1 MSVIGKSRTIQRT
14 APWVLTLA
22 LVWPAAALAQKK
34 GKHGEAEVDAV
45 QTARTKIEKSTGQ
58 AIIKQP
64 KIDTNYI
71 VRNVQTKMAKINDQ
85 LIGKLQRLIRITE
98 DTDTEKPDLMFRLA
112 ELFAE
117 KQRYYTF
124 RAGEMDEK
132 IGSARSPSQKQGYL
146 SEKKGFEDQERYWL
160 LEAVKIYIEICNSPK
175 FKKYPKMD
183 EVLFYL
189 AYMLQQVRREEQAR
203 VFFQR
208 LIKDHPSSK
217 FIPDAYMS
225 FGVYYFQTG
234 DMDSARKIFDRVTQ
248 FKESRVYG
256 YAMFLKAWCWY
267 NLSQYK
273 KSLETFE
280 QVIEIA
286 RAQRKTNKLAPTLE
300 RDSKMNMVLP
310 YSRVEPI
317 EVGAAK
323 AWNYFRR
330 FGGEMAPKMHER
342 LAEVYWEQGRYKL
355 STQVYH
361 ELMRNFP
368 ASQSFCNWQYSIVR
382 NTISTG
388 QLRDQVQELQRLSAV
403 WEYARDKKFLKPDK
417 FEECEQNTQAMLH
430 ELATVWHKTG
440 QKTENVT
447 YYDLAQHL
455 YREYITKFPKSKDA
469 GLMTYYYGDLL
480 FMLANK
486 SGDAKKWQEAAE
498 IFTRAVKADASGNIK
513 VKTRDGLKVMRNEA
527 AFAAVF
533 CWMKA
538 LKLEEEVSGEQEKED
553 VRKKEAE
560 RKKGKAK
567 GKAKEED
574 LYKPLPIPK
583 KQLLMLEAFETYLR
597 LVPKAP
603 ERIRIHYQ
611 KARIFYEAN
620 QFDKAAPIFAEIAT
634 QYKTDP
640 LAVVAAN
647 LLLNCLEHQKKITEI
662 GQWVEKFL
670 LAPELTKD
678 AEFKKVLD
686 TIKAGIEWKK
696 CEEFE
701 GKKEYKQAGL
711 CQNELVEKYPTDPRV
726 PTLLHDMG
734 VNFMRAKL
742 VGNAMKARQALVDLA
757 EDKCRKGDTKMC
769 KNPLAQKAQF
779 QLGQSYMELAFFESA
794 AKYFENFANKYGG
807 EKEAPQALSTAVFF
821 RRGLG
826 QDNKAIEDSRE
837 FVKFYGRGGK
847 AADKPA
853 AAAVEFSIG
862 QIFETQKNWDK
873 VVKHYSQ
880 YLKEWAKFGGD
891 DRAILAH
898 VKIGEVQWR
907 QSCPVAGVNGA
918 CIDVKRVSAGGK
930 ASIMKVGKGKKAR
943 VKGRTQCGPE
953 TKSKI
958 TLHARK
964 GALAKAAQ
972 EHFAS
977 ALKLFATSKGK
988 VGGKDP
994 ADKAAREAEML
1005 HAVAAAKFLQVEASY
1020 EKFLGIQ
1027 VPTGLD
1033 FDTDPKKKKK
1043 AEESTK
1049 KFTKWFEDKSKT
1061 LGKLSD
1067 DYQSVITL
1075 KQAHWAIAALARI
1088 GQLYQNYADQ
1098 LYTVEIPKAP
1108 KAPFGM
1114 KQEEFDEMFA
1124 TNYCDALVD
1133 QVEKWK
1139 LVPKASEGFT
1149 KCLNKSTELFWYNEW
1164 SGLCEQELNQLD
1176 PRSYP
1181 MAIEIRAQPGYVEA
1195 KVEEAKAVLDVKQ

>member
-1 MSVIGKSRTIQRT
+1 MSVIGKSRTIRRT
-14 APWVLTLA
+14 APWVITLA

-34 GKHGEAEVDAV
+34 SKHGEAEVQAV
-45 QTARTKIEKSTGQ
+45 QTSRTKIEKPTGSP
-58 AIIKQP
+58 IIKQP

-98 DTDTEKPDLMFRLA
+98 DTDAEKPDLMFRLA

-132 IGSARSPSQKQGYL
+132 IGAARSPSQKQQYV
-146 SEKKGFEDQERYWL
+146 SEKKGYEDQERYWL
-160 LEAVKIYIEICNSPK
+160 LEAVKVYIEIVNSPK
-175 FKKYPKMD
+175 FKKYGKMD

-300 RDSKMNMVLP
+300 RDSKMNLVLP

-330 FGGEMAPKMHER
+330 YGGELAPKMHER

-368 ASQSFCNWQYSIVR
+368 NSQSFCNWQYAIVR

-388 QLRDQVQELQRLSAV
+388 QLRDQVQELQRLSSV
-403 WEYARDKKFLKPDK
+403 WEYAREKKFLKPEK
-417 FEECEQNTQAMLH
+417 FEECEQNTQAMLY

-455 YREYITKFPKSKDA
+455 YKEYITKFPKAKDA
-469 GLMTYYYGDLL
+469 PMMTYYYGDLL

-498 IFTRAVKADASGNIK
+498 VFTRAVNADPHGKLK
-513 VKTRDGLKVMRNEA
+513 VKTREGLKVMRNEA

-538 LKLEEEVSGEQEKED
+538 LKLEEEVSGEEERKDVARKEQ
-553 VRKKEAE
+553 E
-560 RKKGKAK
+560 RKKGKGK
-567 GKAKEED
+567 GKAKEEE

-583 KQLLMLEAFETYLR
+583 KQLQMLGAFETYLR
-597 LVPKAP
+597 LVPQAP

-647 LLLNCLEHQKKITEI
+647 LLLNCLEHQKKISEI
-662 GQWVEKFL
+662 ATWVDKFL
-670 LAPELTKD
+670 GSPELTKD

-686 TIKAGIEWKK
+686 TIKAGIEWKR

-701 GKKEYKQAGL
+701 GRKEFKEAGL
-711 CQNELVEKYPTDPRV
+711 CQNALVEKYPTDPRV

-794 AKYFENFANKYGG
+794 AKYFENFASKYGG

-847 AADKPA
+847 HAKPQE

-862 QIFETQKNWDK
+862 QIYETQKNWDRMI
-873 VVKHYSQ
+873 KHYAQ
-880 YLKEWAKFGGD
+880 YLKEWGKHGGV
-891 DRAILAH
+891 DREILAH

-930 ASIMKVGKGKKAR
+930 ASIKVGKGKKAR

-953 TKSKI
+953 TKSKV

-972 EHFAS
+972 DHFAS
-977 ALKLFATSKGK
+977 ALKLFNASKGK

-994 ADKAAREAEML
+994 QDKAVREAEMMY
-1005 HAVAAAKFLQVEASY
+1005 AVAEAKMMQTEANY

-1049 KFTKWFEDKSKT
+1049 KFTKWFEDKTKT
-1061 LGKLSD
+1061 LSKLSAE
-1067 DYQSVITL
+1067 YQSVITL

-1088 GQLYQNYADQ
+1088 GQLYQNFADQ

-1108 KAPFGM
+1108 KAPIGM
-1114 KQEEFDEMFA
+1114 KQEEFNEMFA
-1124 TNYCDALVD
+1124 TSYCDTLVD

-1139 LVPKASEGFT
+1139 LVPQAQDGFT

-1164 SGLCEQELNQLD
+1164 SALCELELNQLD

-1195 KVEEAKAVLDVKQ
+1195 KVEEAKAVLDVSK

>member
-1 MSVIGKSRTIQRT
+1 MSVIGKSGTIRRT
-14 APWVLTLA
+14 APWVITLA
-22 LVWPAAALAQKK
+22 FVWPAGALAQQKS
-34 GKHGEAEVDAV
+34 KHGEAEVQAV
-45 QTARTKIEKSTGQ
+45 QTSRTKIEKSTGQ

-85 LIGKLQRLIRITE
+85 LIGKLQRLIRITD
-98 DTDTEKPDLMFRLA
+98 DTDAEKPDLMFRLA

-117 KQRYYTF
+117 KQRFYTF

-132 IGSARSPSQKQGYL
+132 IAAAGRDAYRKRQLQ

-160 LEAVKIYIEICNSPK
+160 LEAVKIYIEIVNAPK

-248 FKESRVYG
+248 FKQSRVYG
-256 YAMFLKAWCWY
+256 YAMYLKAWCWY

-273 KSLETFE
+273 RSLETFE

-300 RDSKMNMVLP
+300 RDSKINMVLP

-317 EVGAAK
+317 EVGASK

-330 FGGEMAPKMHER
+330 YGGDVAPKMHER

-355 STQVYH
+355 STQIYH

-388 QLRDQVQELQRLSAV
+388 NLRDQVQELQRLSAV
-403 WEYARDKKFLKPDK
+403 WEYAREKKFLKPDK

-455 YREYITKFPKSKDA
+455 YKEYITKFPRSKDA
-469 GLMTYYYGDLL
+469 PLMTYYYGDLL
-480 FMLANK
+480 FMLATK

-498 IFTRAVKADASGNIK
+498 VFTRAVKSDSAGKIK
-513 VKTRDGLKVMRNEA
+513 VKTRDGTKVMRNEA

-538 LKLEEEVSGEQEKED
+538 LKLEEEVSGADERESIRKE
-553 VRKKEAE
+553 EA
-560 RKKGKAK
+560 RKKGQKK
-567 GKAKEED
+567 GKQKEED
-574 LYKPLPIPK
+574 LYKPQPVPK
-583 KQLLMLEAFETYLR
+583 KQLLMLDAFETYLR

-611 KARIFYEAN
+611 KARIFYEVN

-647 LLLNCLEHQKKITEI
+647 LLLNCLEHQKKFNEI
-662 GQWVEKFL
+662 ATWVDRFL
-670 LAPELTKD
+670 GAPELTKD

-701 GKKEYKQAGL
+701 AKKEYKAAGI
-711 CQNELVEKYPTDPRV
+711 CQNDLVDKYGTDPRV

-734 VNFMRAKL
+734 VNFTRAKL
-742 VGNAMKARQALVDLA
+742 IGNAMKARQALVDWA
-757 EDKCRKGDTKMC
+757 TGECKKGNTKAC
-769 KNPLAQKAQF
+769 KHPLAQKAQF

-794 AKYFENFANKYGG
+794 AKYFENFAEKYGG

-826 QDNKAIEDSRE
+826 QDAKAIEDSRD

-847 AADKPA
+847 HAKPQE

-862 QIFETQKNWDK
+862 QIYETQKNWDRL
-873 VVKHYSQ
+873 VKHYTQ
-880 YLKEWAKFGGD
+880 YLKEWAKHGGV
-891 DRAILAH
+891 DREILAH

-930 ASIMKVGKGKKAR
+930 ASFVKAAKGKKAR

-958 TLHARK
+958 TVHARK
-964 GALAKAAQ
+964 PAVAKAAQ
-972 EHFAS
+972 GHFAT
-977 ALKLFATSKGK
+977 AIRLFGTSKGK

-994 ADKAAREAEML
+994 QDKAIREAEMMY
-1005 HAVAAAKFLQVEASY
+1005 AVAQAKLMQVEASY
-1020 EKFLGIQ
+1020 EKFLAMQ

-1043 AEESTK
+1043 LEESTK

-1061 LGKLSD
+1061 LGKLSEE
-1067 DYQSVITL
+1067 YQSVITL

-1108 KAPFGM
+1108 KAPPGI
-1114 KQEEFDEMFA
+1114 KQEEFAEMFA
-1124 TNYCDALVD
+1124 EKYCDAMVD

-1139 LVPKASEGFT
+1139 LVPKASEGFG

-1164 SGLCEQELNQLD
+1164 SALCEQELNQLD
-1176 PRSYP
+1176 PRSFP
-1181 MAIEIRAQPGYVEA
+1181 MAVEIRAQPGYVEA
-1195 KVEEAKAVLDVKQ
+1195 KVEPANVSLDVKD